1 MSRGASQGAGA
12 SGTPRWPEL
21 LAVVLVVLA
30 AAWATVS
37 STQRG
42 PFLPGEAA
50 LHDLAQRTLA
60 PPAREA
66 PPVTVVL
73 VDDESLARLGER
85 WPLDRR
91 TWARFLETLAP
102 LGPTAVLMDAWFESP
117 APRTEADLALDLAD
131 ALRDGPLGENADATR
146 LADALEK
153 RAATLDADRRLGA
166 ALSGTVRTVL
176 GVTCLPASPD
186 TAAADAPAEVRGLTT
201 LGRVPGGVLGCGRL
215 TASHAALAS
224 SATAQAGLSIEADP
238 DGVVRRYPYF
248 FGFGE
253 TIYPALGL
261 EGCRQQ
267 RGEHAGTCETAALAQ
282 DEGRPG
288 LYFRTLHDIQTVRFS
303 DVLEA
308 ASGDAAAVPPALAA
322 AARGR
327 LVFAG
332 VSAQGTLDQ
341 IRTPLG
347 ETVPGVY
354 LHAAAAA
361 ALLSDH
367 FLVSDSPGAHRLAWL
382 GLGLLALLAAATLR
396 VESLPLLIG
405 ATLLA
410 AAAHLALGARGFQEG
425 LHGALVPALGGFGG
439 FAGVRVIFALRRAA
453 AARRQARAIRHAFQ
467 HYVSPNVVEAL
478 VRDPHRLRLG
488 GERRTITA
496 FFSDV
501 QGFTTIAEQMDPPAL
516 VALLN
521 DVLGSMTECLLNQGG
536 NIDKYI
542 GDAIVAMFG
551 APLDMPDHAAQA
563 CRGAL
568 RCQAVLSELR
578 RTLAERGLPEV
589 NVRIGLN
596 TGEALVGNMGS
607 ARRFEYTMI
616 GDAVNLAAR
625 LEGINSQYGTRI
637 LVGEETARQAGDA
650 LVFREVDA
658 VRPKGKRQ
666 PVRIFELVG
675 EADRVDPATRARL
688 DRFAEGLA
696 AYRAQRFDAAA
707 ALFAPLAE
715 AGDPPAQIFLER
727 IAGFREAPPP
737 EQWDAVHTLTS
748 K

>member
-1 MSRGASQGAGA
+1 MTRTGSSAT
-12 SGTPRWPEL
+12 GTPRWPEL
-21 LAVVLVVLA
+21 TAVVLVVLA
-30 AAWATVS
+30 AAWATFE
-37 STQRG
+37 STRRG
-42 PFLPGEAA
+42 PYLPGEAA
-50 LHDLAQRTLA
+50 LHDLAQRHLA
-60 PPAREA
+60 PPARDA

-73 VDDESLARLGER
+73 VDDESLSRLGER

-91 TWARFLETLAP
+91 TWARFLDTLSP
-102 LGPTAVLMDAWFESP
+102 LGPTAVLLDAWFESP

-146 LADALEK
+146 LADTLEK
-153 RAATLDADRRLGA
+153 RAASLDADRRLGT
-166 ALSGTVRTVL
+166 ALSGGVKTVL
-176 GVTCLPASPD
+176 GVTCLPGAQD
-186 TAAADAPAEVRGLTT
+186 TAAGTAPPEVRGLAT
-201 LGRVPGGVLGCGRL
+201 LGRVPAGVLGCGRL
-215 TASHAALAS
+215 TASHAALAT
-224 SATAQAGLSIEADP
+224 SATARAGLSIEADP

-248 FGFGE
+248 FGFGD
-253 TIYPALGL
+253 TIYPSLGL

-267 RGEHAGTCETAALAQ
+267 RGDLAEACEATALAQ

-288 LYFRTLHDIQTVRFS
+288 LYFRTLQDLQTVRFS

-308 ASGDAAAVPPALAA
+308 TSGAPGAVPPALAA
-322 AARGR
+322 AVRGR

-347 ETVPGVY
+347 ETLPGVY

-361 ALLSDH
+361 ALLDGR
-367 FLVSDSPGAHRLAWL
+367 FLLRDAPAAHRLAWL

-396 VESLPLLIG
+396 AESLPLLLG
-405 ATLLA
+405 ATGVA
-410 AAAHLALGARGFQEG
+410 AAAHLALGAMGFQDG
-425 LHGALVPALGGFGG
+425 LHGAMVPALAGFGG
-439 FAGVRVIFALRRAA
+439 FAGVRVVFALRRAA

-521 DVLGSMTECLLNQGG
+521 EVLGSMTESLLNRGG

-568 RCQAVLSELR
+568 RCQAVLTELR
-578 RTLAERGLPEV
+578 RSLAERGLPEV
-589 NVRIGLN
+589 IVRIGLN

-616 GDAVNLAAR
+616 GDSVNLAAR
-625 LEGINSQYGTRI
+625 LEGINSQYGTCI
-637 LVGEETARQAGDA
+637 LVGEETARSAGAD

-658 VRPKGKRQ
+658 VRPKGKRV

-675 EADRVDPATRARL
+675 EAGHVDAATLARIE
-688 DRFAEGLA
+688 RFAEGLA

-707 ALFAPLAE
+707 ACFGPLAE
-715 AGDPPAQIFLER
+715 AGDPPARIFLER

-737 EQWDAVHTLTS
+737 EKWDAVHTLTS